1 MMKFMRRNFQAGR
14 RRRRR
19 RETSSVTA
27 KKKERTALR
36 DKECI
41 CLTK

>member
-27 KKKERTALR
+27 KKKNELR
-36 DKECI
+36 FVIKNVFA
-41 CLTK
+41 